1 MNAIPP
7 PYEHQRK
14 TTEFILEHPGALV
27 FNEPGTGKT
36 RSCLDAIAELKRRGE
51 LQRAL
56 VLAPKSI
63 LEPSWKEDAQKFTP
77 HLTVSVAYAQNRR
90 AAFKAPSDVVITNHD
105 AAKWIVNNG
114 YADQF
119 DMLICDESTA
129 FKNKDAQRSIAV
141 AKIAEQTDRVVAMTG
156 TPIPNSILDIWHQA
170 YLVDGGERLGAKYYA
185 FRNTVCE
192 PRQVGPQANMVQWVA
207 REGAIDVVTDLL
219 SDITILYRLEDCLD
233 IPPNT
238 MRTVP
243 FTLNDKHRATY
254 EAMVRDAVIELQSGV
269 VSAVNAAAVAT
280 KLLQIASG
288 AVYDSEKEY
297 HVIDKARYELVIEL
311 ALQRSHSI
319 VAFQWKHQRDL
330 LSAELERRKVPYAI
344 IDGQANQRGESA
356 GIVERFQNGELRVIL
371 AHPKSAGHGLTLTK
385 GTAAI
390 WASPTHSAEQFLQF
404 NRRVFRAGQTQPTET
419 ILVEARDTIEEAAYA
434 RTQGKVGAQES
445 MLDLVQSLIHLETP

>member
-1 MNAIPP
+1 MNHIPP

-14 TTEFILEHPGALV
+14 TTEFILDHPGALV

-36 RSCLDAIAELKRRGE
+36 RSCLDAIVELKHRGE
-51 LQRAL
+51 LRRAL

-63 LEPSWKEDAQKFTP
+63 LEPSWLEDAKKFTP
-77 HLTVSVAYAQNRR
+77 ELRAVVAYAQNRR
-90 AAFKAPSDVVITNHD
+90 ARFEAPADVVITNHD
-105 AAKWIVNNG
+105 AAKWIVDNG
-114 YADQF
+114 YANNF

-141 AKIAEQTDRVVAMTG
+141 AKIAAKTDRVVAMTG

-192 PRQVGPQANMVQWVA
+192 PRQVGPQASMVQWIA
-207 REGAIDVVTDLL
+207 REGAVDVVTDLL

-238 MRTVP
+238 MRSVP
-243 FTLNDKHRATY
+243 FTMNPKHRAAY
-254 EAMVRDAVIELQSGV
+254 DEMVREAVLELQSGTV
-269 VSAVNAAAVAT
+269 TAVNAAAVAT

-288 AVYDSEKEY
+288 AVYDSEKNY
-297 HVIDKARYELVIEL
+297 HLIDKSRYELVAEI
-311 ALQRSHSI
+311 ALQRPHSI

-344 IDGQANQRGESA
+344 IDGRANQRGEA
-356 GIVERFQNGELRVIL
+356 ADIVNRFQNGELRVVL

-419 ILVEARDTIEEAAYA
+419 ILIEARDTIEEAAYA
-434 RTQGKVGAQES
+434 RTQNKVGTQES
-445 MLDLVQSLIHLETP
+445 MLDLVQSLIHLEAP